1 MKAKPLF
8 ENLLQRPRLSVST
21 LCTRKGGVGREE
33 RQEGENDGVPSYDS
47 SVQGHTKRGRKGFP
61 AMTKA
66 SRDTQ
71 ARRKGEGK
79 ESEKRD
85 GERERER
92 VREREREEE
101 GKRRREKEEDR
112 CSQLRTS
119 IQEHTNE
126 RGVPE
131 CYIQEHSKKA
141 KKEEGEGTG
150 RKGG

>member
-1 MKAKPLF
+1 MV
-8 ENLLQRPRLSVST
+8 RVRVSC
-21 LCTRKGGVGREE
+21 LRERKRERE
-33 RQEGENDGVPSYDS
+33 RE
-47 SVQGHTKRGRKGFP
+47 
-61 AMTKA
+61 
-66 SRDTQ
+66 RD
-71 ARRKGEGK
+71 RER
-79 ESEKRD
+79 
-85 GERERER
+85 ERERER